1 MEKKVLF
8 LIIVLLAPNICML
21 TASAREEKI
30 QAFVSIPPQAYF
42 VQRIGGERIAVSVMA
57 GPGQSPHTYEPT
69 PRQMAALSQAQVY
82 FRVGVSLESAWMRR
96 IEQAYPSLK
105 VIDTN
110 RGIPLRPMEA
120 HHHHDGETDIHS
132 HHSDGECETEGNKD
146 PHIWLSPPLVKI
158 QAQTI
163 CDALAEI
170 DPSHRDEYQSNL
182 AAFCT
187 DLDRIDEEIK
197 EILKDVR
204 VRKFLLFHPSW
215 GYFADAY
222 GLQQIPIELEGKEPT
237 AQQLTELVEQAK
249 RERLQTIFIQPQ
261 FNKRIAETLAQTIG
275 GRVAVIDPLAGDYL
289 TNLKKTALELR
300 KALQ

>member
-1 MEKKVLF
+1 MNRIVLF
-8 LIIVLLAPNICML
+8 SIVVLLAPNISML
-21 TASAREEKI
+21 AASAREDKI
-30 QAFVSIPPQAYF
+30 QAFVSIPPQMYF
-42 VQRIGGERIAVSVMA
+42 VQRVGGERIAVSVMA

-69 PRQMAALSQAQVY
+69 PRQMAALSRAQLY
-82 FRVGVSLESAWMRR
+82 FRIGVPFESAWMRR

-105 VIDTN
+105 VIDTKK
-110 RGIPLRPMEA
+110 GITLRRMEA
-120 HHHHDGETDIHS
+120 HHHEEEADDRS
-132 HHSDGECETEGNKD
+132 HNSDEEHELEINQD
-146 PHIWLSPPLVKI
+146 PHIWLSPLLVKI

-163 CDALAEI
+163 YDALVEI
-170 DPSHRDEYQSNL
+170 DPSHREEYQSNL
-182 AAFCT
+182 EAFCT

-237 AQQLTELVEQAK
+237 AQQLTGLVELAE
-249 RERLQTIFIQPQ
+249 REGLKTIFIQPQ

-275 GRVAVIDPLAGDYL
+275 GRVAVIDPLARDYL
-289 TNLKKTALELR
+289 ANLKKAALELR